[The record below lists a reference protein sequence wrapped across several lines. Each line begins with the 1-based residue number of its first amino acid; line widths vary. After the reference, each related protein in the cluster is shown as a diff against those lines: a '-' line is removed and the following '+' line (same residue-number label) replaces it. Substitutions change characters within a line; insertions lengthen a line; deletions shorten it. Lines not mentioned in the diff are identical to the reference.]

1 MSGKRITFL
10 EKLRY
15 DKCVSVCF
23 QVNAWCDE
31 PIMTQWVRHHWK
43 PHVEGPKMLLL
54 DQHKAQKTP
63 TIEGLL
69 SSECNTTTVLI
80 PPGCI
85 SLVQPLDVV
94 FNAPFKCLI
103 DDLATSHMR
112 ENLDGYVHG
121 NISAKQH
128 RILLTTWIGEA
139 WEKTCANRDM
149 VVRGF
154 RKCGI
159 SLAIDDSKDDVINIK
174 GIENY
179 QVDSGDDDPFE
190 SEGDSFEDDLSESDT
205 VSSTDDDVDVQTTG
219 EVLSDGEYS
228 IIDLCENMLDSNC
241 TLAESIV
248 PEDSITFSETF
259 LPTSCDFVPMDVED
273 VVVNLPEAS
282 DFMQV

>member
-1 MSGKRITFL
+1 
-10 EKLRY
+10 
-15 DKCVSVCF
+15 
-23 QVNAWCDE
+23 
-31 PIMTQWVRHHWK
+31 
-43 PHVEGPKMLLL
+43 MLLL
-54 DQHKAQKTP
+54 DQYKAQKTP

-69 SSECNTTTVLI
+69 SSECNTTTMLI
-80 PPGCI
+80 PPGCT

-94 FNAPFKCLI
+94 FNAPFKGLI
-103 DDLATSHMR
+103 DDLATSHMQ
-112 ENLDGYVHG
+112 ENLDDYVHG
-121 NISAKQH
+121 NVSTKQR
-128 RILLTTWIGEA
+128 RILLTARIGEA

-159 SLAIDDSKDDVINIK
+159 SLAIDGSEDNDINIK

-190 SEGDSFEDDLSESDT
+190 SEGDLFEDDLSESDT

-219 EVLSDGEYS
+219 KVLSDVLSDGENS
-228 IIDLCENMLDSNC
+228 IIDLCESMLDSNC

-248 PEDSITFSETF
+248 PEDSIIFSETF
-259 LPTSCDFVPMDVED
+259 LPTSGEFVPVDVED

-282 DFMQV
+282 DFMKV